1 MKESFVIAHVSRA
14 DLEFKG
20 YDTSEVSDEDMERL
34 AAKLGDDYCDQ
45 LFWSS
50 LPIIAD
56 YLEIPKKQDT

>member
-1 MKESFVIAHVSRA
+1 MKESFIIAHVSRA

-34 AAKLGDDYCDQ
+34 ARKLEDDYCDQ
-45 LFWSS
+45 LFWPS

-56 YLEIPKKQDT
+56 HLEIPKKEV